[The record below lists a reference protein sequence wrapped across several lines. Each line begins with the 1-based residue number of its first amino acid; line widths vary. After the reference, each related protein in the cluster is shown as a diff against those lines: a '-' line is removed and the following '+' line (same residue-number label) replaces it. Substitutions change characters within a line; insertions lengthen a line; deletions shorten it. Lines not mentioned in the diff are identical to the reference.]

1 MHTQPL
7 ITDTVDSLSQQLAAI
22 LENLEQMQQREKP
35 YLLAL
40 YQANLGELEYKLLT
54 MQVECRA
61 LQQRI
66 QLAMIYL
73 NRGECLTEQKL
84 QAIDQQVKQDLLR
97 WHTQLNE
104 QAQML
109 SAGFA
114 YLQDLIVVDT
124 NIVQRVKQAYRRL
137 SRLLHPDVSP
147 EHQTLFEHYW
157 SSVQNA
163 YRSFDADLL
172 EALLH
177 TVETAA
183 AQQQNSRENIAEII
197 ARLKVMVVRQS
208 ERLVQLRNE
217 APFCWA
223 EKLHNVEWLNTQQ
236 TALEIAIV
244 KENERWAI
252 LISRHAELV
261 TRIQPE
267 I

>member
-1 MHTQPL
+1 MT
-7 ITDTVDSLSQQLAAI
+7 LAQE

-66 QLAMIYL
+66 QLAMVYL

-84 QAIDQQVKQDLLR
+84 QAIDQQVKQDLLT

-114 YLQDLIVVDT
+114 YLQDLTVVDT

-137 SRLLHPDVSP
+137 SRLLHLVSFVGALVAAVTFR
-147 EHQTLFEHYW
+147 HVACVIVALCGAIATL
-157 SSVQNA
+157 
-163 YRSFDADLL
+163 
-172 EALLH
+172 
-177 TVETAA
+177 
-183 AQQQNSRENIAEII
+183 
-197 ARLKVMVVRQS
+197 
-208 ERLVQLRNE
+208 
-217 APFCWA
+217 
-223 EKLHNVEWLNTQQ
+223 
-236 TALEIAIV
+236 
-244 KENERWAI
+244 
-252 LISRHAELV
+252 
-261 TRIQPE
+261 
-267 I
+267 

>member
-7 ITDTVDSLSQQLAAI
+7 IIDTVDSLSQQLAAI

-66 QLAMIYL
+66 QLAMVYL

-84 QAIDQQVKQDLLR
+84 QAIEQQVKQDLLT
-97 WHTQLNE
+97 WHTQLSE
-104 QAQML
+104 QAQAL
-109 SAGFA
+109 SAGVA

-183 AQQQNSRENIAEII
+183 AQQSNSGENVAEIT
-197 ARLKVMVVRQS
+197 ARLKMMVAKQA

-223 EKLHNVEWLNTQQ
+223 EQLHDEEWLNFQQ
-236 TALEIAIV
+236 AALEMAIV
-244 KENERWAI
+244 KEHERWAI

-267 I
+267 D

>member
-7 ITDTVDSLSQQLAAI
+7 IIDTVDSLSQQLAAI

-84 QAIDQQVKQDLLR
+84 QAIDQQVKQDLLT

-114 YLQDLIVVDT
+114 YLQDLICSVLC
-124 NIVQRVKQAYRRL
+124 KKPLLPYR
-137 SRLLHPDVSP
+137 
-147 EHQTLFEHYW
+147 
-157 SSVQNA
+157 
-163 YRSFDADLL
+163 
-172 EALLH
+172 
-177 TVETAA
+177 
-183 AQQQNSRENIAEII
+183 
-197 ARLKVMVVRQS
+197 
-208 ERLVQLRNE
+208 LRKIF
-217 APFCWA
+217 FCW
-223 EKLHNVEWLNTQQ
+223 KPML
-236 TALEIAIV
+236 
-244 KENERWAI
+244 
-252 LISRHAELV
+252 LV
-261 TRIQPE
+261 CTITTLKTCTNY
-267 I
+267 

>member
-7 ITDTVDSLSQQLAAI
+7 IIDTVDSLSQQLAAI

-66 QLAMIYL
+66 QLAMVYL

-84 QAIDQQVKQDLLR
+84 QAIEQQVIQDLLKWR
-97 WHTQLNE
+97 TQLSE
-104 QAQML
+104 QAQVL
-109 SAGFA
+109 SAGVA

-183 AQQQNSRENIAEII
+183 AQQQNSGENTAEII
-197 ARLKVMVVRQS
+197 ARLKMMVAKQG

-217 APFCWA
+217 APFCWV
-223 EKLHNVEWLNTQQ
+223 EKLHDEKWLKLQQ
-236 TALEIAIV
+236 TALEMAIV
-244 KENERWAI
+244 KEHEQWAI
-252 LISRHAELV
+252 LISRHADLV

-267 I
+267 N

>member
-7 ITDTVDSLSQQLAAI
+7 ITDTVDNLSQQLAAI

-40 YQANLGELEYKLLT
+40 YQTSLGELEYKLLT
-54 MQVECRA
+54 MQVECRV

-84 QAIDQQVKQDLLR
+84 QAIEQQVKQDLLA
-97 WHTQLNE
+97 WHTQLSE
-104 QAQML
+104 QAQVL
-109 SAGFA
+109 SAGFT
-114 YLQDLIVVDT
+114 YLQNLIVVDT

-172 EALLH
+172 EALLY

-183 AQQQNSRENIAEII
+183 
-197 ARLKVMVVRQS
+197 RLKMMIAKQA
-208 ERLVQLRNE
+208 ERLVQLRHE

-223 EKLHNVEWLNTQQ
+223 EQLHDAKWLNIQQ

-244 KENERWAI
+244 KEHERWAS

-267 I
+267 D